1 MRVALY
7 ARVSTTRQAQAQGI
21 EQQLDRL
28 RAAAGERGWEMD
40 DQHVYRDD
48 GYSGA
53 RIGRPGLDRLRDHA
67 ALAELD
73 LVLVTAPDRLA
84 RNYVHQVLLIE
95 ELAGHGCQ
103 VEFLDRPMSAD
114 PHDQLL
120 LQIRG
125 AVAEY
130 ERTLIAE
137 RMRRGR
143 QAKLRA
149 GTLLP
154 WTTAPFGY
162 RLDPERPR
170 RADAVRVDPGEA
182 VLIAQLFDWYLEPGA
197 TIYQLAARL
206 TDLGVPTPRGGPR
219 WNVASVRGIL
229 RNPAY
234 AGRALSNRTQVAP
247 ARGRRSAMLPAGPG
261 QSHAPRPEEDW
272 IAVPV
277 PPIVSE
283 EIFAQ
288 VQAKLDANQQCAARN
303 TRHEYL
309 LRALVSCGACR
320 LSCTG
325 RQVAK
330 GYRYYLCRGRT
341 DPLRAAQGQRCTAR
355 YIPAAQLDELV
366 WADLCAL
373 LTDPA
378 QAARALARAQGGA
391 WLPQELQARQA
402 AIGQALGQLDRQQQ
416 RLLDAYLAEVVTLP
430 ELDRKRQDLDRR
442 RDTLLAQQ
450 RQLDAAARQRLELG
464 AVADG
469 IEAFCQTVRAGLATA
484 TFEQRRQLAELL
496 IDCVVVTD
504 GDVEIRYVLPT
515 SPDGPHRPFCQLR
528 KDHLDSP
535 AGHRDGDEPL
545 QRDRLRCPAPVIG
558 QDPGAAVAAHQQ
570 RAVPVF
576 LSFGGIVAGD
586 LDHGPVVVADSLGSR
601 SGGHPLPSPG
611 GDDRRGPGGGHR
623 LAAAEGQ
630 HVVGADREDVAQAE
644 PADEAPQVTA
654 AVDLVAGHHRG
665 LDPELAGVLDQVPG
679 ELRLGGEHD
688 LVRDP
693 GQLPVLLVGR
703 AGVRQV
709 QGPAEECVPLPGRV
723 RQGNHDLAQRD
734 PAGAAGVLPGR
745 PGRIRRGFRV
755 AGLVDDQHPVP
766 VIEPGRGPA
775 RGDIQHQ
782 LLVPHRAGQEMLQL
796 MRAPVPDRL
805 PDRPAVLV
813 FQFHEQAIYHLGA
826 GLPGLPPGK
835 APGHFGEQVRQQLR
849 ADIIIGYRGSSG
861 CRIVHVF
868 HKPIMNAAAAHDHGL
883 ASDLRE
889 HRHGHELQLPY
900 QSSNASAA
908 RPTRLSLDRRDI
920 EHRSGGLD
928 LISRCAALLSC
939 VVL

>member
-1 MRVALY
+1 MRVAAY

-28 RAAAGERGWEMD
+28 RAAAGERGWELD

-73 LVLVTAPDRLA
+73 VVLVTAPDRLA

-182 VLIAQLFDWYLEPGA
+182 ALVTQLFDWYLEPGA
-197 TIYQLAARL
+197 TIYRLARRL
-206 TDLGVPTPRGGPR
+206 TDLGVPAPMGGPR

-247 ARGRRSAMLPAGPG
+247 ARGRKSAMLPAGPG

-283 EIFAQ
+283 ETFAQ
-288 VQAKLDANQQCAARN
+288 VQAKLDANQQGAARN

-309 LRALVSCGACR
+309 LRALISCGACR

-341 DPLRAAQGQRCTAR
+341 DSLRAAQGQRCTAR

-402 AIGQALGQLDRQQQ
+402 AIGQALGQLERQQQ
-416 RLLDAYLAEVVTLP
+416 RLLDAYLAEVITLP

-442 RDTLLAQQ
+442 RATLLAQQ
-450 RQLDAAARQRLELG
+450 RQLDAAARQKLELG

-469 IEAFCQTVRAGLATA
+469 IEAFCQTIRAGLATA
-484 TFEQRRQLAELL
+484 TFEQRRLLAELL
-496 IDCVVVTD
+496 IDRVIVTD
-504 GDVEIRYVLPT
+504 GGVEIRYVLPT
-515 SPDGPHRPFCQLR
+515 SPEGPHRPFCQLC
-528 KDHLDSP
+528 KDHLNCPSGSVSFDDTYDVRVLFRGDERDVI
-535 AGHRDGDEPL
+535 AGFRFVADEDDGDRRRAGDGVPQAGE
-545 QRDRLRCPAPVIG
+545 RVHGDRLGLA
-558 QDPGAAVAAHQQ
+558 
-570 RAVPVF
+570 
-576 LSFGGIVAGD
+576 VAGD
-586 LDHGPVVVADSLGSR
+586 RDLRELRGDGDLRERRQAVSLLSGPSFLPGAR
-601 SGGHPLPSPG
+601 WREIMEGG
-611 GDDRRGPGGGHR
+611 
-623 LAAAEGQ
+623 
-630 HVVGADREDVAQAE
+630 VGAQ
-644 PADEAPQVTA
+644 
-654 AVDLVAGHHRG
+654 
-665 LDPELAGVLDQVPG
+665 
-679 ELRLGGEHD
+679 
-688 LVRDP
+688 
-693 GQLPVLLVGR
+693 
-703 AGVRQV
+703 
-709 QGPAEECVPLPGRV
+709 
-723 RQGNHDLAQRD
+723 
-734 PAGAAGVLPGR
+734 PGR
-745 PGRIRRGFRV
+745 PGHAVRKLPELLPGVGGIGGDVDLAAGQFRGQAGDHAAGQPQPRGRV
-755 AGLVDDQHPVP
+755 RALDHQLRHDRDGYGPGDHGQPHPDGKHDPVVP
-766 VIEPGRGPA
+766 VTRLRRPLRGAVMKPRRCPHSLSPPPEQGVVDEHLHRIPA
-775 RGDIQHQ
+775 RHQQRDHQPRGGDAQVIG
-782 LLVPHRAGQEMLQL
+782 VP
-796 MRAPVPDRL
+796 P
-805 PDRPAVLV
+805 
-813 FQFHEQAIYHLGA
+813 GA
-826 GLPGLPPGK
+826 GEEAVRPVVRPGPRQARPGQHAAYRPLPGLREETAGQPRER
-835 APGHFGEQVRQQLR
+835 AERRRGEQRGEHGQQRHQRRRDRQ
-849 ADIIIGYRGSSG
+849 
-861 CRIVHVF
+861 CCV
-868 HKPIMNAAAAHDHGL
+868 
-883 ASDLRE
+883 RE
-889 HRHGHELQLPY
+889 HQRE
-900 QSSNASAA
+900 
-908 RPTRLSLDRRDI
+908 
-920 EHRSGGLD
+920 
-928 LISRCAALLSC
+928 LIS
-939 VVL
+939 